1 MVGEIDKSREKAARR
16 TDHTARLDASRARLI
31 SSRKLCLSTEV
42 IIRETHVTI
51 GRTLEKLGGA
61 ECQTGPTEPIG
72 LSPQDAAIKSTEDP
86 VLQARRRVAEAEGH
100 IERQEALIARLS
112 DSNKYVALAGA
123 SRKVL
128 ATLKETLRLARDQL
142 ALELKK

>member
-31 SSRKLCLSTEV
+31 SSRKLCQSTAV

-72 LSPQDAAIKSTEDP
+72 LSPQDAAIKRTEDP

-100 IERQEALIARLS
+100 IKRQEALIARLS
-112 DSNKYVALAGA
+112 DSNKYVALRAPQEKYL
-123 SRKVL
+123 SL
-128 ATLKETLRLARDQL
+128 
-142 ALELKK
+142 